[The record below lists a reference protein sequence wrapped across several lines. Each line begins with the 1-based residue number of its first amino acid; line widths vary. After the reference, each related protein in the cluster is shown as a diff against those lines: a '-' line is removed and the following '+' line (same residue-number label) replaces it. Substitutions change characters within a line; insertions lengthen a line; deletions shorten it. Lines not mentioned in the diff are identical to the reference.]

1 MHKKLNIFEYEIDD
15 DNKIELTIIQI
26 SNLLDGILNDY
37 EYLKYNIDFKCIYDE
52 EDYEDY
58 EEYEDIIRNY
68 NKGNK
73 IVELYNTYY
82 NKKRT
87 KKSVY
92 EQIGNELNIKWK
104 SVQKTYLKNK

>member
-1 MHKKLNIFEYEIDD
+1 LHKKLNVFEYEIDD
-15 DNKIELTIIQI
+15 KKIELTIIQI

-37 EYLKYNIDFKCIYDE
+37 EYLKYNIDFKCIYNE
-52 EDYEDY
+52 EDEDT
-58 EEYEDIIRNY
+58 IRNY

-73 IVELYNTYY
+73 IVELFNTYY

-92 EQIGNELNIKWK
+92 EQIGNELGIKWK
-104 SVQKTYLKNK
+104 SVQKTYLENK

>member
-1 MHKKLNIFEYEIDD
+1 MHKKLNVFEYEIDD
-15 DNKIELTIIQI
+15 DKKIELTIIQI

-37 EYLKYNIDFKCIYDE
+37 EYLKYNIDFKCIYNEDDE
-52 EDYEDY
+52 YDEDT
-58 EEYEDIIRNY
+58 IRNY

-73 IVELYNTYY
+73 IVELFNTYY

-92 EQIGNELNIKWK
+92 EQIGNELGIKWK
-104 SVQKTYLKNK
+104 SVQKTYLENK